1 MSLILTLVF
10 GKNKYG
16 YKPCREDRKEA
27 MKQYIEIMLM
37 KQNVEI
43 LKQDVDKMKKQI
55 QELKHNKAEHKIK
68 IKKGKNR

>member
-1 MSLILTLVF
+1 
-10 GKNKYG
+10 
-16 YKPCREDRKEA
+16 
-27 MKQYIEIMLM
+27 MKQDIEIMLM